1 MTLNLPQVPFILFI
15 DQQIESRTWK
25 SSHNVKNPTEHVM
38 KGTTTP
44 TIFSR
49 RPKTF
54 PKPNENIK
62 KDKID
67 EVAEKSPQQQLKVTR
82 Q

>member
-15 DQQIESRTWK
+15 DQQIESCTWK

-44 TIFSR
+44 TIFIGGQNLPQTELKYQERYPS
-49 RPKTF
+49 
-54 PKPNENIK
+54 NAGLK
-62 KDKID
+62 KSCGL
-67 EVAEKSPQQQLKVTR
+67 KS
-82 Q
+82 